1 MNGNELPPTE
11 GSLITP
17 DSLHVYYHDDDI
29 TAERGSTVYIRN
41 VVSPLNSSVTLNVDI
56 LSNLSPGVLYTGGVS
71 TVQSYAMVPAPPE
84 TGDAY
89 LRYENAGNDVFGILR
104 TAITV
109 IGERAS
115 NCNMIQYLLV

>member
-1 MNGNELPPTE
+1 M
-11 GSLITP
+11 
-17 DSLHVYYHDDDI
+17 
-29 TAERGSTVYIRN
+29 YIRN

-56 LSNLSPGVLYTGGVS
+56 LSNRNPAVLYTGGVS

-109 IGERAS
+109 IGEHAS
-115 NCNMIQYLLV
+115 NIMQYLFVLCIIL